1 MYIYIYLFVY
11 IYIHIFT
18 YAYIYTHHI
27 DSYCCLHPHY
37 ISFYPSWLMIL
48 YRLGDYHGWYQPVEW
63 NDVAGFNAVYI
74 YIHICWWQILILQLI
89 QTVLL
94 KAVRKS
100 FATSRVCDV
109 NGAHW
114 AKAWLLDWVNS
125 KVNRGLVQLIMWLFA
140 ISMGIYQ
147 VWLTIITVNIFSLLL
162 NTLLTTKHHKPWLA
176 IINLYWPL

>member
-1 MYIYIYLFVY
+1 MLRVYVYIYIYIYLYIYIYTHIYICIY
-11 IYIHIFT
+11 IYIHTILIHIV
-18 YAYIYTHHI
+18 AYILITSHSTPLGWWSFI
-27 DSYCCLHPHY
+27 GWGLSWMIPTGRMERRRGFQCC
-37 ISFYPSWLMIL
+37 I
-48 YRLGDYHGWYQPVEW
+48 
-63 NDVAGFNAVYI
+63 YI

-147 VWLTIITVNIFSLLL
+147 VWLTIITVNIF
-162 NTLLTTKHHKPWLA
+162 H
-176 IINLYWPL
+176 YY